1 MDINFTRF
9 EVQVLL
15 QFLKDNINKDN
26 LAAYEKSVVRN
37 LFLAFLKLQDAED
50 KQQESMAYTE

>member
-50 KQQESMAYTE
+50 K